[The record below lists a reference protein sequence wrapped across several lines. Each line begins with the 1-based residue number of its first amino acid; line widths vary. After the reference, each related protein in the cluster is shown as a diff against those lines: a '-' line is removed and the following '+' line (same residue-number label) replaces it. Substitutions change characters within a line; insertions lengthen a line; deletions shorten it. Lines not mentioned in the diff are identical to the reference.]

1 MHGRS
6 AREGLISPLDVLRD
20 KIKETVQASTAGK
33 MQITLP
39 PKSGIFLLEDPAFG
53 RLVGT
58 PPEDGTSDDRSNA
71 IRFEEGEAVFSI
83 GHYQRG
89 LVAVQLDFTVHA
101 DTKSPIDPQSYR
113 YASSSGV
120 IEVVEH
126 RLDLGGKQVFLTQ
139 HRKNKG

>member
-1 MHGRS
+1 
-6 AREGLISPLDVLRD
+6 
-20 KIKETVQASTAGK
+20 

-39 PKSGIFLLEDPAFG
+39 LKSGIFLLEDPAFG

-89 LVAVQLDFTVHA
+89 LVAVSLI
-101 DTKSPIDPQSYR
+101 SPFMLIPRALLIHSHIATR
-113 YASSSGV
+113 RHL
-120 IEVVEH
+120 E
-126 RLDLGGKQVFLTQ
+126 
-139 HRKNKG
+139 